1 MRNRI
6 WNEWFAIATAV
17 TIAVIIIGCVSFFA
31 YLGYGNNQTYEGEI
45 TSMYNKRDG
54 ESDRFFIVLDNDRVL
69 LNEDILLKWKFDS
82 ADVQAR
88 FKEGQD
94 VQVETIGRRSQ
105 FWSSYPRVVEIEQ
118 LQEEE

>member
-17 TIAVIIIGCVSFFA
+17 TIAIIIIGCVSFFA

-88 FKEGQD
+88 LKEGQD